1 MTADAPTA
9 RVATEADAVAIA
21 EMHATLFS
29 PPWCAADVAALL
41 AHPGSVSFVA
51 AAADGTGARAFII
64 GRVAAD
70 EAELLSLGVRQD
82 ARRQG
87 LGRRLVKLLA
97 AESARRG
104 ACRLYLEVSA
114 ENAIAIALYRQ
125 EGFTEVGRRRA
136 YYRAP
141 DRPPEDA
148 IVLARNLALPP
159 VD

>member
-1 MTADAPTA
+1 MTTDAATA
-9 RVATEADAVAIA
+9 RVATEADSVAIA

-41 AHPGSVSFVA
+41 AHPGSVSFV

-114 ENAIAIALYRQ
+114 ENAIAIALYQR